1 MAEIKVKSSELKSKA
16 ETLTQLNSKFRQEVQ
31 KMIQYESELA
41 TMWEGDAQQAKLQQ
55 LVTETLAGEEHIL
68 QVHGFYCYDD
78 GVRVSVD
85 IVPDLTVTDDHA
97 FICRMKEKL
106 QPLLPGR
113 EISIVIDHN
122 YSE

>member
-1 MAEIKVKSSELKSKA
+1 MYARHGIVMTVGVYA
-16 ETLTQLNSKFRQEVQ
+16 N
-31 KMIQYESELA
+31 A
-41 TMWEGDAQQAKLQQ
+41 EGDAEQAKLQQ

-106 QPLLPGR
+106 LPLLPGL